1 MIFIEIMPRIKDVE
15 SFKSYT
21 NHMHDDYR
29 NAGYDYERHIMQNVV
44 SPELFANPLNDAPMR
59 QIERLVEYLINAV
72 RMIKL
77 TYAIAL
83 PKNSKNIN

>member
-1 MIFIEIMPRIKDVE
+1 MPRIKDVD
-15 SFKSYT
+15 SFKEYT
-21 NHMHDDYR
+21 NHMYDDYR
-29 NAGYDYERHIMQNVV
+29 NSGYDYEKHILQNVI
-44 SPELFANPLNDAPMR
+44 SPELFANPLNDTPLR

-83 PKNSKNIN
+83 SKHSKNIN